1 MMGTLWWDRQLKVVN
16 AFVVTAGVL
25 ILIGIALVIVD
36 VCIRTV
42 GLKPPGF
49 TVATVEYILLYFVLL
64 SAPYLD
70 RFKGHVLTDM
80 VFRRLPK
87 GIRWWVEKFI
97 YLLCIIISLIFASV
111 GGFLFYEAL
120 LLGYMDE
127 RSIDIPY
134 WLLYVLFPPCFSL
147 IALEFSRYL
156 LGAESLYEG
165 ELQLDSM

>member
-64 SAPYLD
+64 STD
-70 RFKGHVLTDM
+70 RK
-80 VFRRLPK
+80 
-87 GIRWWVEKFI
+87 
-97 YLLCIIISLIFASV
+97 SV
-111 GGFLFYEAL
+111 
-120 LLGYMDE
+120 
-127 RSIDIPY
+127 
-134 WLLYVLFPPCFSL
+134 V
-147 IALEFSRYL
+147 
-156 LGAESLYEG
+156 
-165 ELQLDSM
+165 